1 MALALT
7 GLSAVIAITARAPLS
22 HATPIDARSA
32 ATPVTALWL
41 LALGAGIVALTAVS
55 VLLWPGRRRRG
66 DDEPEFENEV
76 PPIHWLWKLAAII
89 LPFALGAALLA
100 AVFVGL
106 KATGTA
112 VAPQGTRPPTAPLT
126 APPMPQRPVSA
137 AHGFTVPAWL
147 PWTLLGIV
155 LLALA
160 VGAIALWRWWREPAT
175 IAASDAEP
183 ASAAVQAAMTA
194 LDTIDDPRAAVITA
208 YAAMQDTLAARGVP
222 RSPTEAP
229 REYLRRV
236 LRASDASEAGARTL
250 TGLFEEARFSTHPI
264 SESVRRRALSALSA
278 VRTELGGTVTQ

>member
-7 GLSAVIAITARAPLS
+7 GLSAVIAITAGAPLS

-41 LALGAGIVALTAVS
+41 LALGAGIVALSALA

-66 DDEPEFENEV
+66 DDEPEFENET
-76 PPIHWLWKLAAII
+76 PAMHWLWKVAAIM
-89 LPFALGAALLA
+89 LPFALGGALLA
-100 AVFVGL
+100 AAFVGL
-106 KATGTA
+106 KATGSA
-112 VAPQGTRPPTAPLT
+112 VAPQGIRSPTAPVTAPPTA
-126 APPMPQRPVSA
+126 QRPVSP

-155 LLALA
+155 LVAVA
-160 VGAIALWRWWREPAT
+160 VGAIALWRWWRGPAT
-175 IAASDAEP
+175 IAASDTEP

-264 SESVRRRALSALSA
+264 SERVRQRALSALSA
-278 VRTELGGTVTQ
+278 VRTELGRP